1 MLRRRKLRSTSL
13 ALMSLL
19 ILGTGCLPRPESAAA
34 EVQRRDGRIVMEEA
48 DYRFFITKIETLT
61 TENKAL
67 KRVLS
72 NERASFDVYVS
83 NVQAERKARVELDRL
98 HAEKIA
104 ILQKQV
110 EKLKRRQYWPGVIIG
125 GGYGTDGDGVQG
137 VIGLGWKVGL

>member
-1 MLRRRKLRSTSL
+1 
-13 ALMSLL
+13 
-19 ILGTGCLPRPESAAA
+19 
-34 EVQRRDGRIVMEEA
+34 MEEA